1 MRRSV
6 TVHIDPCGLDART
19 KLSNR
24 LSDVVSCR
32 LEVLSRLRLQ
42 FYELFFDLVAVVVQR
57 VDIRIGVERLARQT
71 IAAGTIETRCVA
83 AERRGLAAA
92 RERRVGPGRHN
103 APRGRCLPKART

>member
-24 LSDVVSCR
+24 LSDGVSCR
-32 LEVLSRLRLQ
+32 REVLSRLRLQ

-57 VDIRIGVERLARQT
+57 VNIRIGVERLARQT
-71 IAAGTIETRCVA
+71 IAAGTIETRCGV
-83 AERRGLAAA
+83 AERRRCGIARQRLA
-92 RERRVGPGRHN
+92 GPG
-103 APRGRCLPKART
+103 GRLGWLDG